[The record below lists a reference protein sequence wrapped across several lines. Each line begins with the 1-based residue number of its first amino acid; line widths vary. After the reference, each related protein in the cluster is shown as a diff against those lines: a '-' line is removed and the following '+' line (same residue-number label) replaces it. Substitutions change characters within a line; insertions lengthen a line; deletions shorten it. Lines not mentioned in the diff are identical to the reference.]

1 MITENVR
8 KSIVR
13 RGCHCDHCGKKSH
26 DFEIPKNIEVKE
38 PSYSCI
44 KHIELKCPVCGGDMI
59 YELTDSESSRNKGES
74 KEILQKLTYM
84 QAMGR
89 KGISITDIKT
99 TLHFSY
105 LPFWVQ
111 VIIFYLIVIT
121 VVFIPIIIANK

>member
-1 MITENVR
+1 MITQNVR
-8 KSIVR
+8 KSILR
-13 RGCHCDHCGKKSH
+13 RGCRCNHCGKKSH

-59 YELTDSESSRNKGES
+59 YELTDSESCRNKGES

-89 KGISITDIKT
+89 KGIAISDIKLT
-99 TLHFSY
+99 FRFSY
-105 LPFWVQ
+105 LPFWVK
-111 VIIFYLIVIT
+111 IIIIYIIVLT